1 MSPLDLRE
9 WLETDGLGGFAMGT
23 VSGVRTRRYHAVLL
37 AASQPPG
44 GRLVLV
50 NGLEVWLESGSASR
64 ALCSHMYGNDVI
76 HPDGAS
82 RIARFEHEPWPR
94 WTYRLEDGAEIV
106 EELFVAHGEPVTVI
120 TWKGTAGT
128 LRVRPLLSG
137 RDMHALH
144 HENDAFRFDASESDG
159 VVAWRPYDDVPEIVA
174 AHDGSYMHGPMWFR
188 NFTYA
193 EERARG
199 LEFHEDLG
207 SPGILSW
214 DLARGPATLVL
225 AAGREALAQ
234 ASELRARERTRRSSF
249 AAPLLRAADAY
260 LVARGKGKTII
271 AGYPWFGD
279 WGRDTFIALRGLS
292 LASGHLEEAREIL
305 LAWAPTVS
313 EGMLPNRFAETATA
327 PEYNSVDASLWYVLA
342 VFEYLRAAGKTCPP
356 SSRKSLWRAVRAI
369 LDGYVRGTRFGI
381 RLDTD
386 GLIAAG
392 ESGVALTWMDARVG
406 DQPVTPR
413 VGKPVEVQALWL
425 NALSAV
431 IEAGGPEAVER
442 WEEMFERG
450 VDSFRRRFWNEERSS
465 LYDVIDVDHV
475 PGKVDPAI
483 RPNQIFA
490 AGGLPLT
497 ILDTAHARR
506 VVDLA
511 FEKLWT
517 PMGPRSLAPGEPGY
531 CAHDEGGVPDRDGCY
546 HQGTVWPWLAGA
558 FVEAWLVSRGRTA
571 QAKAE
576 ARERFLTPLAAH
588 GSEAGLGHLSEIADA
603 EPPHVPRGCPFQ
615 AWSMGELI
623 RMAAMLDVPLAAL
636 LADRDVP
643 RRLAAA
649 SGDAQGTNSIR

>member
-37 AASQPPG
+37 AAQEPPG
-44 GRLVLV
+44 GRVVLV
-50 NGLEVWLESGSASR
+50 NGLEVWLETSNASR
-64 ALCSHMYGNDVI
+64 ALCSHMYGENVV

-82 RIARFEHEPWPR
+82 RITRFDHEPWPR

-106 EELFVAHGEPVTVI
+106 EECFVAHGAPVTVI
-120 TWKGTAGT
+120 TWQGARGT

-144 HENDAFRFDASESDG
+144 HENDAFRFDATDG
-159 VVAWRPYDDVPEIVA
+159 DGWVAWRPYDDMPEIVA

-199 LEFHEDLG
+199 LEFSEDLG
-207 SPGILSW
+207 SPGVLSW
-214 DLARGPATLVL
+214 DLSRGPATLVL
-225 AAGREALAQ
+225 AAGREALAP
-234 ASELRARERTRRSSF
+234 AAELRERERKRRASF
-249 AAPLLRAADAY
+249 PAPALRAADSY
-260 LVARGKGKTII
+260 LVARDQGKTII

-279 WGRDTFIALRGLS
+279 WGRDTFIALRGLC
-292 LASGHLEEAREIL
+292 LGTGRLEDARAIL
-305 LAWAPTVS
+305 LAWSATVS
-313 EGMLPNRFAETATA
+313 QGMLPNRFAETGTA
-327 PEYNSVDASLWYVLA
+327 PEFNSVDASLWYVLA
-342 VFEYLRAAGKTCPP
+342 VCEYFRAAGKTCPP

-381 RLDTD
+381 RLDSD

-392 ESGVALTWMDARVG
+392 EPGVALTWMDARVE

-413 VGKPVEVQALWL
+413 IGKPVEIQALWL

-431 IEAGGPEAVER
+431 IEAGGPDAVER
-442 WEEMFERG
+442 WEETYERG
-450 VDSFRRRFWNEERSS
+450 VDAFRLRFWNEERGC
-465 LYDVIDVDHV
+465 LYDVVDVNHER
-475 PGKVDPAI
+475 GKVDASI
-483 RPNQIFA
+483 RPNQVFA

-497 ILDTAHARR
+497 ILDAARARR

-531 CAHDEGGVPDRDGCY
+531 CPHYEGGVPDRDGCY
-546 HQGTVWPWLAGA
+546 HQGTVWPWLAGP

-576 ARERFLTPLAAH
+576 ARERFLVPLAAH
-588 GSEAGLGHLSEIADA
+588 VSEAGLGHVSEIADA

-615 AWSMGELI
+615 AWSLSELI
-623 RMAAMLDVPLAAL
+623 RIAFMVEAPLAQL
-636 LADRDVP
+636 PENP
-643 RRLAAA
+643 RVDSLR
-649 SGDAQGTNSIR
+649 